1 VSTQIA
7 DAYAILPKF
16 KYLRVVD
23 VSDALDALGRQDLCL
38 VSPEIRPLW
47 PGMKFWGV
55 ALTIR
60 VVPANRHMPHLSKEE
75 ALQSHRLWFEQV
87 GRPTFQD
94 LVRPGT
100 VIVTDAHGCRE
111 TGIWGSA
118 NSLSMIARGAVG
130 IVTDGYARDTYE
142 LTLQKTPIC
151 CRARGRTIIPGRVI
165 FADVNVPISCG
176 GALVRPGDI
185 VGADDDGVIVVPQE
199 IAAEVVEIASAILID
214 DMKTRRRLYEQVG
227 LPFDHTVAVEE
238 VEAFYR

>member
-1 VSTQIA
+1 MSTQIA

-60 VVPANRHMPHLSKEE
+60 VVPANRHMPPLSKEE

-142 LTLQKTPIC
+142 LT
-151 CRARGRTIIPGRVI
+151 
-165 FADVNVPISCG
+165 S
-176 GALVRPGDI
+176 
-185 VGADDDGVIVVPQE
+185 
-199 IAAEVVEIASAILID
+199 
-214 DMKTRRRLYEQVG
+214 RRRRSA
-227 LPFDHTVAVEE
+227 AVPED
-238 VEAFYR
+238 ARSSPAALSSPMSMCRSPAAAPWSDQAISLGPTTTG